1 MTLVPAVSE
10 VPGRIARAA
19 VALFSRQGYHGT
31 STREIARLA
40 DVSEV
45 TVFRYF
51 GCKEDIFLL
60 ALDSSFSN
68 IKPRLDLFDHGSE
81 NRTPEAMLSQILS
94 LLVDIATL
102 SPELTKLVA
111 VAFTEIHGKAEDVC
125 FQHLTPLFSAI
136 AAYLRSNMEAG
147 NLRSLNPA
155 IVTAAMALTVLVQPE
170 LSRLITGSAL
180 SRMGGRESIDEYS
193 RFWLK
198 VLVPSTQERERMS
211 GMGQDSK
218 RIKASSNNWDR
229 SDNK

>member
-1 MTLVPAVSE
+1 
-10 VPGRIARAA
+10 
-19 VALFSRQGYHGT
+19 
-31 STREIARLA
+31 
-40 DVSEV
+40 
-45 TVFRYF
+45 
-51 GCKEDIFLL
+51 
-60 ALDSSFSN
+60 
-68 IKPRLDLFDHGSE
+68 
-81 NRTPEAMLSQILS
+81 MLSQILS

-136 AAYLRSNMEAG
+136 AAYLSSNMEAG